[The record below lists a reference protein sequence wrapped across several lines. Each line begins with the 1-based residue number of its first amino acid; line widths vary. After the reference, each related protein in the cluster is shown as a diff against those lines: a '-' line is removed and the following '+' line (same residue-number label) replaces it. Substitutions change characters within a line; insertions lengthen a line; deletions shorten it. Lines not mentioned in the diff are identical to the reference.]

1 MALMQSRDEKDA
13 ADEKDDDY
21 KASADKDGDRRKGR
35 CGVVRVREP
44 WSLTV
49 GPATVFF
56 FRGRVRKGEFYLRC
70 VRFERNARDQK

>member
-56 FRGRVRKGEFYLRC
+56 FSRSREKGRILFTMC
-70 VRFERNARDQK
+70 AF